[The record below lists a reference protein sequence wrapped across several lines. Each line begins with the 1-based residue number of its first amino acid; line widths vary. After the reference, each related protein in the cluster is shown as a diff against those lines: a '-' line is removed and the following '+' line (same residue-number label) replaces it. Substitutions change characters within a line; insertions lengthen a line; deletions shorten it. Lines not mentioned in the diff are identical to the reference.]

1 MTDLKALYTNLRI
14 KHKLFVL
21 ISVIMGVV
29 AVIGVVVQQYAFEFY
44 DEEVYQQSSKAL
56 SLSSL
61 SIENELKKMEKLS
74 FMIMTDPTL
83 QVYLRSIKSG
93 GSDYDNY
100 VVRTKIMERMVNIG
114 ALDKYILS
122 TQLYDA
128 FDNEYFVGTS
138 SITMFKKRL
147 DQIKAETN
155 PNKGG
160 NTWVAPDS
168 TDNAL
173 IAAREIRSFEQLKLD
188 NLGTLAIRINMKAL
202 FSDFAKGM
210 RINSSDA
217 QLIIMQDNKPIYP
230 DPGATDFPINR
241 LPGMG
246 QDSGYETMKVNGKQ
260 YFVTYI
266 ASTYTDWTY
275 YTLIPFDDIFERI
288 VKVKQTIIVIFA
300 VLFLCIILFS
310 IRFANGIIK
319 PIERLN
325 AKMKKVQLGN
335 FEYAEEPN
343 ERGLAMDEA
352 GQMHRNFRI
361 MVERINELIHENYV
375 KQLTIRDTE
384 FKALQAQINPHF
396 LYNTLESINWSAKL
410 SNQTHI
416 SQMVEALGSLLRT
429 SINLKEPIIPI
440 SKELEIVSHYV
451 TIQKYRFEERL
462 DFHIDV
468 PERLLH
474 GSIPKLSLQ
483 PIVENAVNYGLEQMI
498 DTCSI
503 RIHAYDEND
512 KLYISVTDNGPG
524 MEEQLVAKLLS
535 GEVKT
540 KGSGLGLKNIVDRI
554 KLLYGDAYGIHIE
567 SIVNG
572 GTKVTLMLPY
582 EMRDMD
588 V

>member
-138 SITMFKKRL
+138 SITMFKNRL

-188 NLGTLAIRINMKAL
+188 NLGTLAIRIDMEAL

-266 ASTYTDWTY
+266 ASTYTDWNY

-288 VKVKQTIIVIFA
+288 VKVKRTIIVIFA

-343 ERGLAMDEA
+343 ERALAMDEA

-429 SINLKEPIIPI
+429 SINLKEPIIPL
-440 SKELEIVSHYV
+440 SKELEIVSHYI

-503 RIHAYDEND
+503 RIQAFDEND
-512 KLYISVTDNGPG
+512 KLFISVTDNGPG

-540 KGSGLGLKNIVDRI
+540 KGSGLGLKNIEDRI
-554 KLLYGDAYGIHIE
+554 KLLYGDAYGIHVE
-567 SIVNG
+567 SKVNG

-582 EMRDMD
+582 ELRDSD

>member
-138 SITMFKKRL
+138 SITMFKNRL

-188 NLGTLAIRINMKAL
+188 NLGTLAIRINMEAL
-202 FSDFAKGM
+202 FNDFAKGM

-266 ASTYTDWTY
+266 ASTYTDWNY

-288 VKVKQTIIVIFA
+288 VKVKRTIIVIFA

-343 ERGLAMDEA
+343 ERALAMDEA

-429 SINLKEPIIPI
+429 SINLKEPIIPL
-440 SKELEIVSHYV
+440 SKELEIVSHYI

-503 RIHAYDEND
+503 RIQAFDEND
-512 KLYISVTDNGPG
+512 KLFISVTDNGPG

-540 KGSGLGLKNIVDRI
+540 KGSGLGLKNIEDRI
-554 KLLYGDAYGIHIE
+554 KLLYGDAYGIHVE
-567 SIVNG
+567 SKVNG

-582 EMRDMD
+582 ELRDPD

>member
-1 MTDLKALYTNLRI
+1 MPNLKALYTNLRI

-83 QVYLRSIKSG
+83 QNYLRSIKSG

-100 VVRTKIMERMVNIG
+100 VVRTKIIERMVNIG
-114 ALDKYILS
+114 ALDKYVLS
-122 TQLYDA
+122 SQLYDV
-128 FDNEYFVGTS
+128 FDNEYAVGTS
-138 SITMFKKRL
+138 SITMFKNRL
-147 DQIKAETN
+147 DLIKAETN
-155 PNKGG
+155 PNQGG
-160 NTWVAPDS
+160 NTWIAPDS
-168 TDNAL
+168 DDHAL
-173 IAAREIRSFEQLKLD
+173 VAAREIRSFEQLKLD
-188 NLGTLAIRINMKAL
+188 NLGTLAIRIDMRAL
-202 FSDFAKGM
+202 FNDFAKGM
-210 RINSSDA
+210 RMNSSDA
-217 QLIIMQDNKPIYP
+217 QLIIMQDNNLIYP
-230 DPGATDFPINR
+230 DQGATDLPITR

-246 QDSGYETMKVNGKQ
+246 QNSGYETMKMNGKQ
-260 YFVTYI
+260 YFITYI

-310 IRFANGIIK
+310 IRFANGITK

-335 FEYAEEPN
+335 FEYADEPN
-343 ERGLAMDEA
+343 EQALAMDEA

-429 SINLKEPIIPI
+429 SINLKEPLIPI

-451 TIQKYRFEERL
+451 TIQKFRFEERL
-462 DFHIDV
+462 DFDIDI

-474 GSIPKLSLQ
+474 CTLPKLSLQ

-503 RIHAYDEND
+503 RIRAYEEDDN
-512 KLYISVTDNGPG
+512 LYISVTDNGPG
-524 MEEQLVAKLLS
+524 MEEQLVSKLFS

-540 KGSGLGLKNIVDRI
+540 KGSGLGLKNIEDRI
-554 KLLYGDAYGIHIE
+554 KLLYGDAYGIHVE
-567 SIVNG
+567 SKVNG
-572 GTKVTLMLPY
+572 GTTVTLRLPY
-582 EMRDMD
+582 EMRESD